1 MNEQNKNEENLEGY
15 DVVDE
20 YFPLWT
26 RANYHDSG
34 ILLLSRTM
42 RELVKVCR
50 LLFDYGCSATAGYR
64 VSADGLSLSPYIEFR
79 ASEDSGQGM
88 VDLERLHRIFL
99 TSKSEYLKRFHI
111 GEVEFLQD
119 SISFQ
124 ITARMDGSAEDMRTP
139 ENELLGFAVNELWV
153 RRLWA
158 GIFEPLEPSDYL
170 VPHRTSICPIC
181 HQTTQEAEDM
191 LFSLCQHILHG
202 TAKSIEI
209 YSYLGFECKECSIN
223 LKRYNGI
230 DQITNICYPCFVEIY
245 TNWRRKQLGPERNL
259 AQN

>member
-1 MNEQNKNEENLEGY
+1 MNENNENEKKLEEY

-20 YFPLWT
+20 CFPLWT

-34 ILLLSRTM
+34 ILLLNRTM
-42 RELVKVCR
+42 RELVKVCC
-50 LLFDYGCSATAGYR
+50 LLFDYGASATAGYR

-79 ASEDSGQGM
+79 AKEDDRQGM
-88 VDLERLHRIFL
+88 ADLERLHGIFL
-99 TSKSEYLKRFHI
+99 TLKSEYLKRFHI

-124 ITARMDGSAEDMRTP
+124 ITARMDGSVEDMRTP

-153 RRLWA
+153 RRMWA
-158 GIFEPLEPSDYL
+158 GIFEPIEPSDYL
-170 VPHRTSICPIC
+170 LPHRTSICPIC
-181 HQTTQEAEDM
+181 HQTNQEAEDK

-209 YSYLGFECKECSIN
+209 YSYLDFECKECSTN
-223 LKRYNGI
+223 LKRIYGI
-230 DQITNICYPCFVEIY
+230 DRITNICYPCFVEIY
-245 TNWRRKQLGPERNL
+245 TNWKRKRLGAETPL
-259 AQN
+259 AQD